1 MANEYADNSA
11 PRSTAFQAVNQKSQA
26 GSLCYVCRI
35 VALFIFM
42 TAGGCAGLQRYTFV
56 KPEMGTGFQLV
67 MYAPSE
73 QIANRASAAA
83 WARIEQL
90 NSILSDYDP
99 NSEMS
104 RLSQRTLSGPMT
116 EPVHVSDDL
125 WRVLEESKRAAELS
139 DGTFD
144 VTIGPLVRLWRRSRE
159 QHELPTAQRIADAR
173 KSFGYQYMKLDPAN
187 HTVQL
192 LAARM
197 KLDVGGIAKGYTAE
211 EAVKTISLYGIDH
224 ALVGAAGD
232 IAMGDPP
239 PGKKGWRIKL
249 DPFSDTIKE
258 APVYVLLKDHY
269 GISTSGDSERFVII
283 DGKRYSHI
291 IDPATGLG
299 LTHRIGVSVI
309 APSAFITDWTATA
322 VCILGPEKGIEMI
335 EKIPGAATRITTLE
349 NGRIKVWESSR
360 FRQFVTQVPA
370 EAGASDV
377 GTEADDSQRPTEAVK

>member
-1 MANEYADNSA
+1 MNAMA
-11 PRSTAFQAVNQKSQA
+11 
-26 GSLCYVCRI
+26 CRI
-35 VALFIFM
+35 VALLM
-42 TAGGCAGLQRYTFV
+42 LLTCGGCAGLQRYSFV
-56 KPEMGTGFQLV
+56 KPEMGTGFQIV
-67 MYAPSE
+67 MYATNE
-73 QIANRASAAA
+73 QIAGRASAAA

-99 NSEMS
+99 NSELS

-125 WRVLEESKRAAELS
+125 WRVLEESKKAAALS

-144 VTIGPLVRLWRRSRE
+144 VTVGPLVRLWRRSRE
-159 QHELPTAQRIADAR
+159 QHELPTAERLAEAR
-173 KSFGYQYMKLDPAN
+173 KSFGSQYMKLDAAH

-192 LAARM
+192 LAPRM

-211 EAVKTISLYGIDH
+211 EAIKTIGLYGIDR

-232 IAMGDPP
+232 IAMSDPP

-249 DPFSDTIKE
+249 EPFSDTIKE
-258 APVYVLLKDHY
+258 TPVYVLLKDHY

-283 DGKRYSHI
+283 NGLRYSHI
-291 IDPATGLG
+291 IDPRTGLG

-309 APSAFITDWTATA
+309 APSAFTTDWTATA
-322 VCILGPEKGIEMI
+322 VCILGPQKGIAMI
-335 EKIPGAATRITTLE
+335 EKIPGAAARITTLE

-360 FRQFVTQVPA
+360 FRRFVTQVPA
-370 EAGASDV
+370 QV
-377 GTEADDSQRPTEAVK
+377 GPDDTNAQANDSQRSGEAVR